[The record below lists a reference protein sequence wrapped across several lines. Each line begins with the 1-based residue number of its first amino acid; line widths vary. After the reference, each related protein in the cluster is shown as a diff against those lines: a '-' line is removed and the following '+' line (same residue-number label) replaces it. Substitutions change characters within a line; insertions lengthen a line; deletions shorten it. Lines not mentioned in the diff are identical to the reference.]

1 MGRARP
7 GYPGPM
13 ADDLPAQPERQRR
26 PIQGGFDFMVRGW
39 RPAAG
44 WACAAVIL
52 VRGGIIPLIELGT
65 GRDVTPMDWV
75 SLIALIGALGLAR
88 YRHLEKTSGTS
99 I

>member
-1 MGRARP
+1 
-7 GYPGPM
+7 M
-13 ADDLPAQPERQRR
+13 ADDLSDKPECQRR
-26 PIQGGFDFMVRGW
+26 PIQGGFDFMVRGY

-52 VRGGIIPLIELGT
+52 VRGAIIPLIELAE
-65 GRDVTPMDWV
+65 GRVVAPMDWV

-88 YRHLEKTSGTS
+88 YRHIEKTSGTS